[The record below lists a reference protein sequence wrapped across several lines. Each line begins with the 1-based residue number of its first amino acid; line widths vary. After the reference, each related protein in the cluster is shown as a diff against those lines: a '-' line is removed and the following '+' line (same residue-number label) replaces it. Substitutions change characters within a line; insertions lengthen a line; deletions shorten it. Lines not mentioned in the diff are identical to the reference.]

1 MREKS
6 KLKCVPQ
13 FLFRS
18 YVSHTYVFPSNSN
31 RPHTSLNEAHPNG
44 VRKPPDEAM
53 TILELLSL
61 HLSVDGLVNAIACDQ
76 RFQKTQWQNAE
87 RTWAAKG
94 TERQ

>member
-31 RPHTSLNEAHPNG
+31 RPHTSLNEAHPDG
-44 VRKPPDEAM
+44 VRKPADEAM

-61 HLSVDGLVNAIACDQ
+61 QLTVDGPVNAIACDQ
-76 RFQKTQWQNAE
+76 RFQKTPSPSA
-87 RTWAAKG
+87 RKTSGATG